1 MSALTASFFLEV
13 TLNFLAS
20 PVMMVLPNIGP
31 DTIGPT
37 GPEIHTPV

>member
-1 MSALTASFFLEV
+1 MSALTVSFFLEV

-20 PVMMVLPNIGP
+20 PVMMVLPGP